1 MSFGLPLL
9 MCTLAIGPATP
20 SRERPKI
27 ADTLDYHVRATD
39 PLVRAWIRN
48 GGSESPTLNGLLADL
63 AASDVIVHVVL
74 VDRIAGGANGQLSFV
89 AATATVRYLRIEIT
103 RLGGRADMIAL
114 IAHELQHAA
123 EVAGSPRVR
132 DPRSMAT
139 LYLHLGA
146 SMKDPRRYDSAA
158 ARLTEDM
165 VRREVLGHRGL
176 PDDELQ
182 LMAQLGPP
190 AHLR

>member
-123 EVAGSPRVR
+123 EVAGAPPPRAPPPVG
-132 DPRSMAT
+132 PAVF
-139 LYLHLGA
+139 YFAA
-146 SMKDPRRYDSAA
+146 S
-158 ARLTEDM
+158 
-165 VRREVLGHRGL
+165 
-176 PDDELQ
+176 
-182 LMAQLGPP
+182 AQ
-190 AHLR
+190 